1 MMIIII
7 IIMMM
12 MMMMMMKIVI
22 RNKDTRNK
30 NKDTINTWRWM
41 RKSDLKG
48 CTKILIWSV
57 QEQSIRTNYI
67 KYNIDKTAESP
78 LWRMCGTRNETISHT
93 AIECGKL
100 AQKEYKRRHDS
111 VRRYVHWQF
120 CEKLG
125 VVENENFKIL

>member
-1 MMIIII
+1 MIMMMMMMIIII
-7 IIMMM
+7 IIITILV
-12 MMMMMMKIVI
+12 MMMMKIVI

-48 CTKILIWSV
+48 CTEILIRSV

-78 LWRMCGTRNETISHT
+78 LCRMCSTRNETISYT
-93 AIECGKL
+93 VIECGKL

-111 VRRYVHWQF
+111 VRRYVHS
-120 CEKLG
+120 
-125 VVENENFKIL
+125 